1 MLPDYRERIADT
13 LKALLKRYTRW
24 LHTQWPAG
32 TVERVPVIGDDGET
46 SIPGVT
52 VVGDLTGIPL
62 LKFASRTGAN
72 AARAATRSDEPAVLD
87 LAIIGGGVAGIS
99 AAIEAKKTGLRFE
112 VFEATDA
119 FSTIINFPKA
129 KPIYTYPADMKLDGG
144 LQLQADIKEDLVDE
158 IEQQRRSAG
167 IEVRKVLVDRIE
179 KTHDGIRI
187 YSENGSIAQAR
198 QVIVAIGRS
207 GNHRKLGCPG
217 EDLDKVYNRLHDPKD
232 FRGKDV
238 LVVGGGDSALEA
250 ATALAKAGARVTLS
264 YRRKEFS
271 RAKEENVAA
280 LSDCPVRVLLG
291 TEVARIDPES
301 VVLKDGTMIPN
312 DVVFTMLGREAPL
325 DFFRKSG
332 IKVRGDWTAKTWA
345 SFLAFFAFCCFL
357 YLWKGG
363 TELNQAF
370 QKNHWFPYNVSTA
383 GSDPRTLLGTLA
395 MDLNQ
400 PGFYYS
406 LAYCAVVVGF
416 GWRRIRRRR
425 TPYVRAQ
432 TLSLMAFQVIPLFLL
447 PYLILAVDGTQ
458 RLVRLRLDEDC
469 SRSTLSTRE
478 LRTWTGI
485 LARFRVRARLAVVHL
500 ECLHGAAALVV
511 ACDFIRADLCP
522 DSVDPLSMGQRGVL
536 RMDLLLRRSGG
547 DTRRHASREDASRSC
562 LEPAEYGGAGYFA
575 DRVCPARIAHC
586 ELDKARVRY
595 GEVVWRAADEL
606 VLARRSAQLLSRR
619 RHFSGRNCRC
629 RNVLLVQRSRVVPL
643 RLPARGA
650 DAHLHAI
657 FEIPNICREEEV
669 HFLQCVHVGMPP
681 RDRRNELRE

>member
-13 LKALLKRYTRW
+13 LKALLKRYIRW

-158 IEQQRRSAG
+158 IEQQQRSAG

-207 GNHRKLGCPG
+207 GNYRKLGCPG

-280 LSDCPVRVLLG
+280 LSKSAVRVLLG

-332 IKVRGDWTAKTWA
+332 IKVRGDWTREDV
-345 SFLAFFAFCCFL
+345 
-357 YLWKGG
+357 GG
-363 TELNQAF
+363 LSC
-370 QKNHWFPYNVSTA
+370 VLCV
-383 GSDPRTLLGTLA
+383 LL
-395 MDLNQ
+395 
-400 PGFYYS
+400 
-406 LAYCAVVVGF
+406 
-416 GWRRIRRRR
+416 
-425 TPYVRAQ
+425 
-432 TLSLMAFQVIPLFLL
+432 LSL
-447 PYLILAVDGTQ
+447 
-458 RLVRLRLDEDC
+458 
-469 SRSTLSTRE
+469 
-478 LRTWTGI
+478 
-485 LARFRVRARLAVVHL
+485 
-500 ECLHGAAALVV
+500 
-511 ACDFIRADLCP
+511 
-522 DSVDPLSMGQRGVL
+522 SV
-536 RMDLLLRRSGG
+536 
-547 DTRRHASREDASRSC
+547 E
-562 LEPAEYGGAGYFA
+562 
-575 DRVCPARIAHC
+575 
-586 ELDKARVRY
+586 
-595 GEVVWRAADEL
+595 
-606 VLARRSAQLLSRR
+606 
-619 RHFSGRNCRC
+619 GR
-629 RNVLLVQRSRVVPL
+629 
-643 RLPARGA
+643 
-650 DAHLHAI
+650 D
-657 FEIPNICREEEV
+657 
-669 HFLQCVHVGMPP
+669 
-681 RDRRNELRE
+681 